1 MAKPKSF
8 EKQATDEAQGSFYIH
23 ETIPMVVNN
32 LKAQLDG
39 RAMYIPCWAG
49 APGIGKTEHAKL
61 IAKELGLEMLYFS
74 MNKPYEALTG
84 LPITSTIS
92 FDNDEVKRNS
102 AYVYWSEP
110 ELIHLANEIAEK
122 PAQLAEKANEIANK
136 KFVSG
141 KYANN
146 GCLIFLDD
154 IHIMSPDVQK
164 CFFEFV
170 LERKLGNH
178 RLSPRTAIL
187 AAMNNSA
194 MAGFD
199 GFLSAINAR
208 IERIDVKMSFDYWY
222 ENCGADLNPYVACY
236 LRNAKQNISEKENT
250 QEPFATHRSWS
261 KLSEHLNPVV
271 EKYHQTKD
279 KVWFLNQ
286 VYMYARGYI
295 SNSNAIELKNS
306 VAQQIEY
313 DFEGMVRHNR
323 YQLDINSVFSQLS
336 FGNVVRYFRDKK
348 DVDNF
353 IKFIRKLLSEN
364 TTFESVQNAILNIM
378 YELLSHTTMYEKRS
392 DPESKKKLELYRY
405 AQDEMFNNGDPIEGS
420 HRIHKIINN
429 LLNNKFSIN

>member
-1 MAKPKSF
+1 MAKPKVL
-8 EKQATDEAQGSFYIH
+8 EKNATDEAQRGFYLH
-23 ETIPMVVNN
+23 ETIPMVANN
-32 LKAQLDG
+32 LKAQLNG
-39 RAMYIPCWAG
+39 KAMYIPCWTG
-49 APGIGKTEHAKL
+49 TPGIGKTEHAKL

-84 LPITSTIS
+84 LPITSTVS
-92 FDNDEVKRNS
+92 FDDDLNKRNG

-110 ELIHLANEIAEK
+110 ELIHLANEIAER
-122 PAQLAEKANEIANK
+122 PAQLVDIANGIAEKK
-136 KFVSG
+136 DTTG

-178 RLSPRTAIL
+178 RLSKRTAIL
-187 AAMNNSA
+187 AAMNSSSIS
-194 MAGFD
+194 GFD
-199 GFLSAINAR
+199 GFLSAVNAR
-208 IERIDVKMSFDYWY
+208 IERIDVSMKFEYWY
-222 ENCGADLNPYVACY
+222 ENCGADLNPYIACY
-236 LRNAKQNISEKENT
+236 LRNSPQSISEKENT

-261 KLSEHLNPVV
+261 KLSEHMEPVV
-271 EKYHQTKD
+271 QKFHETKD
-279 KVWFLNQ
+279 KIWFLKQ

-295 SNSNAIELKNS
+295 SADNAMQLKNS

-313 DFEGMVRHNR
+313 DFEGMVRQNR
-323 YQLDINSVFSQLS
+323 YSLDVNSAFSQLA

-353 IKFIRKLLSEN
+353 IKFIRKLLGEY

-378 YELLSHTTMYEKRS
+378 YELLSQTTMYEKRT
-392 DPESKKKLELYRY
+392 DPESKKRLELYRY
-405 AQDEMFNNGDPIEGS
+405 AQDEMFNKGDPVEGA

-429 LLNNKFSIN
+429 LINNKFSIE